1 MYTGREFL
9 WRAFGLIVMAA
20 AVLVFLRVAFP
31 DPIGTWWS
39 ATPIGAW
46 TDDVGSRFA
55 HWLFQPGSPAIS
67 LAEATQRGVAYLT
80 LQLTTGNLVSAV
92 LGALGVGVFNLS
104 YNWLRNWSIRRTC
117 SAMLYSSAYR
127 ILTNIGVIY
136 RGFTRNGKPYF
147 DSLKTEPETKTLTLK
162 NSEDVR
168 AAMHRLKCEMETLQD
183 FAIAYDYAIWR
194 GLRFLTAKVR
204 IRAMAVREA
213 LEVAVA
219 EIEHSKDDNM
229 NFRPARL
236 GVSAAMAYGHDYLD
250 LTDALYP
257 VLSTTVELAERL
269 EVGFVRSFF
278 LWWWPGEGASL
289 PASAPKLR
297 ESVRKYLI
305 DWRHKY
311 WKRQLRDSD
320 SWDILWVASGGASSS
335 RWSKEIQRIVSDA
348 GI

>member
-1 MYTGREFL
+1 MYTTREFI
-9 WRAFGLIVMAA
+9 WRALGYSMLAMALL
-20 AVLVFLRVAFP
+20 VLLRVVLG
-31 DPIGTWWS
+31 DQIDSWWS
-39 ATPIGAW
+39 VVPMSAQL
-46 TDDVGSRFA
+46 DSFGSRVA
-55 HWLFQPGSPAIS
+55 QWLFQPGSP
-67 LAEATQRGVAYLT
+67 LAPVMDAAQRGVAYIRM
-80 LQLTTGNLVSAV
+80 QLTTGNLVSAV

-117 SAMLYSSAYR
+117 SAMLYSLAYR

-136 RGFTRNGKPYF
+136 RGFTRNGQPYF
-147 DSLKTEPETKTLTLK
+147 ESFKTEAETKTLTLK

-219 EIEHSKDDNM
+219 ELEHSKDDNI

-236 GVSAAMAYGHDYLD
+236 GVSAAMAYGHDHLD

-305 DWRHKY
+305 GWRHKY
-311 WKRQLRDSD
+311 WKRQLKDSD
-320 SWDILWVASGGASSS
+320 SWDVLWVASGETASSP
-335 RWSKEIQRIVSDA
+335 WTNEIQRMLRTA